1 MTELDVFR
9 LLLARRENYSISEI
23 AHLAG
28 RSYSLVMSGHRY
40 TAIIVTNSFDF
51 YQLRYHLGKQV
62 PTLVICFTHDTVL
75 PVMCLSLKAGRIA
88 MPHDLPAH
96 ITNVEQQRH
105 RSKTG
110 SQVLLGM
117 YLCGMKQAMAII
129 HHKDFPPRTRRRYIE
144 RARELGKRRSCRPV
158 GTQQTKNKVS

>member
-9 LLLARRENYSISEI
+9 LLLARRDNYGISDI
-23 AHLAG
+23 AHISGRAYSLIMNG
-28 RSYSLVMSGHRY
+28 RSY

-51 YQLRYHLGKQV
+51 YQLRYHITKR
-62 PTLVICFTHDTVL
+62 PPDLVICFTHDTVI

-88 MPHDLPAH
+88 MPYDLPTQ
-96 ITNVEQQRH
+96 ITNVEAQRH

-117 YLCGMKQAMAII
+117 YLCGMREAQKIVNEL
-129 HHKDFPPRTRRRYIE
+129 KPTTRKRYLQ
-144 RARELGKRRSCRPV
+144 RAKELGKKRACRPV
-158 GTQQTKNKVS
+158 DTQPTKNKVS